1 MSRPWY
7 IDFFR
12 SRTRRS
18 TLGVAKQIILPEPQR
33 PSGPSVFWEL
43 RTIIAALGFAGSN
56 WKLHRWWRSTEE
68 AHVGPALE
76 RAGLDTTDVRV
87 SLKCAQARAKEE
99 NEQPPDAGFFMQ
111 EYVASTEGMVVLL
124 CRWAATGAQERRASA
139 HAVLYDI
146 IAYTIADKA
155 ADHVEGLGVPAGNGS
170 HCCSRPSQHPS
181 YPCQHCADVAKKLGN
196 PADYVTAN
204 SQWQYQA
211 LLLITL
217 WSSTAAC
224 HAMGSWFARVLHTAS
239 HALNIAILSGEVGQP
254 TPERLP
260 QPMGARKRRRLDPE
274 LRNSFKAAVAEK
286 RARNA
291 QWHARGGSLDLPSRT
306 AGSLGET
313 LAADYYWSS
322 FKLLTGCDQ
331 LSVCLDASSVG
342 GEDTMVLAAWSWQAG
357 KGCWL
362 VPQAA

>member
-1 MSRPWY
+1 MSRAWACLLGMAATAAAGHHSTQVTPASIALMWQ
-7 IDFFR
+7 R
-12 SRTRRS
+12 SLATQLIMSQQTVSGNTRRC
-18 TLGVAKQIILPEPQR
+18 
-33 PSGPSVFWEL
+33 F
-43 RTIIAALGFAGSN
+43 
-56 WKLHRWWRSTEE
+56 
-68 AHVGPALE
+68 
-76 RAGLDTTDVRV
+76 
-87 SLKCAQARAKEE
+87 
-99 NEQPPDAGFFMQ
+99 
-111 EYVASTEGMVVLL
+111 
-124 CRWAATGAQERRASA
+124 
-139 HAVLYDI
+139 
-146 IAYTIADKA
+146 
-155 ADHVEGLGVPAGNGS
+155 
-170 HCCSRPSQHPS
+170 
-181 YPCQHCADVAKKLGN
+181 
-196 PADYVTAN
+196 
-204 SQWQYQA
+204 
-211 LLLITL
+211 LITL

-224 HAMGSWFARVLHTAS
+224 HAMGSWFARVLHTVS

-291 QWHARGGSLDLPSRT
+291 QWHARGGGLELPSRT